1 MANAVE
7 STGNG
12 NWASDAATCWDLGS
26 RPGDSHDVIIKNG
39 HNITITQAERAN
51 SFKIEAGGTLTVSS
65 GSDQA
70 ITVDNEGDGND
81 GTTNGYAVDIDGA
94 IVNAAAGKF
103 DLIIETQA
111 ETALDLSPSSGNV
124 NNLTIN
130 HASCDAGV
138 DSSCTL
144 TGNIEVTAGILELT
158 NYTVSAVLVH
168 GNGEVQIGGSATYT
182 TTNDWRPDNTKL
194 ISNGATI
201 NIGDQMG
208 GAWNCN
214 DKQAAINCKRLH
226 STVSMTNG
234 DGRIA
239 DNTQENIVGTVT
251 SNEANASVYGPLQGA
266 WKFVTNSS
274 GTKSFAL
281 RENFVI
287 EGRMLITGSGV
298 FTTTYSSVD
307 YDILTTP
314 KTYHTSLTG
323 PSDFGNSSGTYHGI
337 EIRDTVDFDTGNS
350 NVILN
355 QALGSE
361 LCDDGDFN
369 SGGTG
374 NWVAYSGNTIA
385 NDSNTL
391 KVSRPA
397 SGGHANGAYVY
408 LRNNTNLTTDL
419 TIGRTYKVSADFK
432 VSAGASITAGL
443 YKGTLDLNKDDYGR
457 MKTSGGGADQI
468 TSTSFE
474 TRVAYFV
481 AGSSTSDSP
490 YIYFGMDG
498 GMSNGEDVFVDNI
511 SVKEVLPHND
521 GTHQMSWGFR
531 QYSGVAPNF
540 GGGCL
545 ITSGFRVASNLDVTK
560 TSGDFITN
568 GAGDST
574 EYWNFGSG
582 TIDMNM
588 SGVYVTTTM
597 NPNETNTIGYNHS
610 SSDLNLT
617 CSRHNWYAPFSTNH
631 LALWQTTAPVGTTGD
646 KTFTI
651 DGELHIYKGIFRTGY
666 HSGSRYPM
674 GLAVTGL
681 VKIYGDGTLDCSVD
695 NSTTNANNENDVDVS
710 FGTLE
715 VESGG
720 TYNAAGGDASTT
732 ITTGGTVDGTS
743 DTAFGGEGTF
753 THNNGTLVLDSVLHR
768 IPRGGTFYNVKMTG
782 SQNTGGL
789 YAYSNT
795 MLPQGIM
802 PDGTTGAAYLSI
814 LGTLEITDDEFRPYN
829 ADKVYIHNL
838 VIGDGTGSANS
849 AKFDFSEVDTFD
861 GTVYVDN
868 VTIHSDG
875 QLLFGDGDETSAT
888 EGSSALNIYGAFRK
902 LGGSVDIA

>member
-1 MANAVE
+1 MAV
-7 STGNG
+7 
-12 NWASDAATCWDLGS
+12 ATWVG
-26 RPGDSHDVIIKNG
+26 
-39 HNITITQAERAN
+39 
-51 SFKIEAGGTLTVSS
+51 
-65 GSDQA
+65 
-70 ITVDNEGDGND
+70 GDGTGSQQTDYGRAANWSGGVIPD
-81 GTTNGYAVDIDGA
+81 ADDHVIVANTAHDCILDTNREAASLVVDSGATLNGSGAKISVKSEGTGSAGTNGYAVDINGEIDG
-94 IVNAAAGKF
+94 NF
-103 DLIIETQA
+103 DLEINTPA
-111 ETALDLSPSSGNV
+111 ETALDLSATSGNV
-124 NNLTIN
+124 RNLTIN

-158 NYTVSAVLVH
+158 NYSVSAVLVH

-287 EGRMLITGSGV
+287 EGRMLITGTGA
-298 FTTTYSSVD
+298 FTTTYSGVD

-314 KTYHTSLTG
+314 KTYHNSLTG
-323 PSDFGNSSGTYHGI
+323 PSDFGPAGNYHGI
-337 EIRDTVDFDTGNS
+337 EVRDSVDFDTNSS
-350 NVILN
+350 NVLLN

-361 LCDDGDFN
+361 LCDNGTFN

-374 NWVAYSGNTIA
+374 NWVAYSGNTVT
-385 NDSNTL
+385 NESNTL

-397 SGGHANGAYVY
+397 SGGNANGAYVY
-408 LRNNTNLTTDL
+408 LRDGTNLTQDL

-443 YKGTLDLNKDDYGR
+443 YKGTLDLNRVKYDR
-457 MKTSGGGADQI
+457 LKTSGGGADQI

-474 TRVAYFV
+474 TRHAYFV
-481 AGSSTSDSP
+481 AGSSTGDSP
-490 YIYFGMDG
+490 YIYFGLDG

-521 GTHQMSWGFR
+521 GTHQQSWGFR
-531 QYSGVAPNF
+531 QYSTTAVNF
-540 GGGCL
+540 GDGCL
-545 ITSGFRVASNLDVTK
+545 ITSGFRVVANRDVTK
-560 TSGDFITN
+560 GAGDFITN

-574 EYWNFGSG
+574 EYWNFGGG

-588 SGVYVTTTM
+588 GNTYVTTTL
-597 NPNETNTIGYNHS
+597 NPNEVNTIGYNHA

-617 CSRHNWYAPFSTNH
+617 CTRHNFYAPSSSNH
-631 LALWQTTAPVGTTGD
+631 IALWQTAAPTGTTGA

-651 DGELHIYKGIFRTGY
+651 TGDFYIYKGEFRTGY
-666 HSGSRYPM
+666 HSGSRYPN
-674 GLAVTGL
+674 GLTVSGD
-681 VKIYGDGTLDCSVD
+681 VVIKGDGTLNCSVD
-695 NSTTNANNENDVDVS
+695 NSTTNVNNENDVDVS
-710 FGTLE
+710 FGSITID
-715 VESGG
+715 SGG
-720 TYNAAGGDASTT
+720 TYNAAGGNATTT
-732 ITTGGTVDGTS
+732 ITGDPGGYPN
-743 DTAFGGEGTF
+743 FGINIDGTF
-753 THNNGTLVLDSVLHR
+753 THNNGTLKYT
-768 IPRGGTFYNVKMTG
+768 GGGGAFDLSGTGNLYNFEHAPTATTFITTNTTIENNLTMTG
-782 SQNTGGL
+782 ANF
-789 YAYSNT
+789 
-795 MLPQGIM
+795 QGAN
-802 PDGTTGAAYLSI
+802 GN
-814 LGTLEITDDEFRPYN
+814 E
-829 ADKVYIHNL
+829 NL
-838 VIGDGTGSANS
+838 
-849 AKFDFSEVDTFD
+849 
-861 GTVYVDN
+861 TVKGN
-868 VTIHSDG
+868 VTIN
-875 QLLFGDGDETSAT
+875 
-888 EGSSALNIYGAFRK
+888 SSAKSLTFIGTSEHTFGFLTILDGTYKVQNDT
-902 LGGSVDIA
+902 GGFTKVGGIRNVGGTVSNAV